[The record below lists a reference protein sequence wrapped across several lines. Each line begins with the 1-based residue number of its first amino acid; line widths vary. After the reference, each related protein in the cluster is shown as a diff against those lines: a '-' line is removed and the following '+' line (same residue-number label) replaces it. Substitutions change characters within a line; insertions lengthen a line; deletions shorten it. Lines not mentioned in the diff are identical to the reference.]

1 MHWVPQDADAQ
12 LALDLVPLTG
22 REPET
27 SSLSSSEVPGS
38 SFDVQGHLAFFE
50 SRSPYVAKLY
60 YEEDGLKAGV

>member
-1 MHWVPQDADAQ
+1 MPQDGDAQ
-12 LALDLVPLTG
+12 LVQDLVPLTS

-38 SFDVQGHLAFFE
+38 SFDIQGHLAFFE
-50 SRSPYVAKLY
+50 SRSAYVAKPY

>member
-1 MHWVPQDADAQ
+1 MHWVPLDGDAQ
-12 LALDLVPLTG
+12 LVLDPVSLTS

-50 SRSPYVAKLY
+50 SRSAYVAKPY
-60 YEEDGLKAGV
+60 YEEDGLKSGV